1 LPKKAVGPT
10 ERLTDRAKGSLQGV
24 SPTCQRL
31 TAESGRVLVR
41 KSQQKV
47 KCSSLYVIFP
57 ISLPIHLSLQ
67 APAAD
72 KMCH

>member
-1 LPKKAVGPT
+1 MPKKAVGPT

-41 KSQQKV
+41 KS
-47 KCSSLYVIFP
+47 
-57 ISLPIHLSLQ
+57 
-67 APAAD
+67 
-72 KMCH
+72 